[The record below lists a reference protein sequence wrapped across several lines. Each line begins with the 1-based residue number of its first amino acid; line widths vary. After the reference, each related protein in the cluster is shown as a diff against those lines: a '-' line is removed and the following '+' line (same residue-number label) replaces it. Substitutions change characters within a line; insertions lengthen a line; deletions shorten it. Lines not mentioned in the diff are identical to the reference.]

1 VHAAT
6 QNKDHGLMGSWFLN
20 IRDVMRLHKPT
31 LEACNTE
38 NEHHRKLVELNV
50 IEQCLNLYKT
60 GIVQRQRL
68 KTYNSRWHKF
78 AMPRV
83 HGLVFDPA
91 VGLLNKLDVP
101 QAAVQEHQDIYDL
114 FASPKVGAGS
124 CGGCGCR
131 LRCTT
136 VRCIMRMRCVVADDC
151 GCVVRSTGRGQ
162 GRHQRCLLASDQM
175 AQTPTRGREYA
186 GHDAGD
192 GDSEEE

>member
-1 VHAAT
+1 
-6 QNKDHGLMGSWFLN
+6 MGSWFLN

-31 LEACNTE
+31 LEACNTQ

-124 CGGCGCR
+124 CG
-131 LRCTT
+131 
-136 VRCIMRMRCVVADDC
+136 C
-151 GCVVRSTGRGQ
+151 GCVPLCDVACACACAVWLTTVTVWCGLQDEGRGGTNDAYWQ
-162 GRHQRCLLASDQM
+162 VTKWRKHQQEDANMRDTM
-175 AQTPTRGREYA
+175 RETA
-186 GHDAGD
+186 KK
-192 GDSEEE
+192 SEE